1 MHRKGPICMCPT
13 DAGMPCK
20 GIFIKETKGQSKELG
35 GKKMKRKKWIALFLS
50 FIMCFSMMLSACGQS
65 QETTA
70 ESGATEAVSAEGTST
85 SENEDEANAE
95 NTPQSDVTLEL
106 AVTWTDEVLAMF
118 QEVVDEYTAE
128 TGVQFD
134 IVAPGQ
140 EYESQLKVR
149 MANNDLPDMWMTH
162 GWSVIRY
169 SEYLMDLSNESWAS
183 DVSDAARGVIEDENG
198 SIYVLPVSI
207 VLSSICFNKDVLEQS
222 GVDWTQINTMDDFE
236 AACEKIRDAGFAP
249 VIISG
254 MDTGSAGSVLNPLLF
269 MQFATPTSP
278 AHDQLQAHLDGTVD
292 IAQQWA
298 PCFQRMLDWRDNN
311 FYNAD
316 YLTQDQPSGH
326 KMLGAGTGAFYF
338 RNTANIASALSYYPD
353 ANLGLLP
360 FPSLTEDGGAS
371 MCISEGTTLGIWK
384 DTEYAEECKA
394 FLNWLAQ
401 PDVASRFFEFD
412 GGTAGL
418 NSTPDDSLIA
428 TLHDEVI
435 EAYGEDIYY
444 DNIFDR
450 KYLPNGVW
458 NSMCEATAMLLND
471 TPVEEVGEYMQ
482 EGFTTCY
489 EEAQLEE

>member
-1 MHRKGPICMCPT
+1 M
-13 DAGMPCK
+13 
-20 GIFIKETKGQSKELG
+20 
-35 GKKMKRKKWIALFLS
+35 KKCIALLLS
-50 FIMCFSMMLSACGQS
+50 FVMCISMLTACGS
-65 QETTA
+65 SEQENAGDTADTTDTDQ
-70 ESGATEAVSAEGTST
+70 ESTDSSGE
-85 SENEDEANAE
+85 ENSSK
-95 NTPQSDVTLEL
+95 SDVTLEL
-106 AVTWTDEVLAMF
+106 AVTWTDEVLNQF
-118 QEVVDEYTAE
+118 QELLAEYTEE

-134 IVAPGQ
+134 VVAPGQ

-149 MANNDLPDMWMTH
+149 MANNDLPDIWMTH

-169 SEYLMDLSNESWAS
+169 SEYLMDLSDESWAS

-222 GVDWTQINTMDDFE
+222 GVDWTQIKTMSDFD

-249 VIISG
+249 IIISG
-254 MDTGSAGSVLNPLLF
+254 MDSGSAGSVLNPLLL
-269 MQFATPTSP
+269 MQCATPTSP
-278 AHDQLQAHLDGTVD
+278 AHDQLEATLDGTLDVTTE
-292 IAQQWA
+292 WA
-298 PCFQRMLDWRDNN
+298 PCFEKMQEWRDND

-316 YLTQDQPSGH
+316 YLTQDQASGH

-353 ANLGLLP
+353 ANLGLMP
-360 FPSLTEDGGAS
+360 FPSMTDDGGVS
-371 MCISEGTTLGIWK
+371 MCISEGSTFGIWK

-401 PDVASRFFEFD
+401 PDIASRFFEFD

-418 NSTPDDSLIA
+418 NSTPDDSLVA
-428 TLHDEVI
+428 TLHEEVI
-435 EAYGEDIYY
+435 EAHGEDIYY

-458 NSMCEATAMLLND
+458 NSMCEACAMLLND
-471 TPVEEVGEYMQ
+471 TPVDEVCEYMQ
-482 EGFTTCY
+482 EGYDTSY
-489 EEAQLEE
+489 AEAQLEE

>member
-1 MHRKGPICMCPT
+1 MKG
-13 DAGMPCK
+13 
-20 GIFIKETKGQSKELG
+20 
-35 GKKMKRKKWIALFLS
+35 KKWIALFLCVTT
-50 FIMCFSMMLSACGQS
+50 CFSLMLGACGQS
-65 QETTA
+65 GETAAEPDGAGKASVEESEKQNEMEETA
-70 ESGATEAVSAEGTST
+70 K
-85 SENEDEANAE
+85 
-95 NTPQSDVTLEL
+95 SDVTLEL
-106 AVTWTDEVLAMF
+106 AVTWTDEVLAKF
-118 QEVVDEYTAE
+118 REVADEYTAE
-128 TGVQFD
+128 TGVKFD

-169 SEYLMDLSNESWAS
+169 SEYMMDLSGENWAS
-183 DVSDAARGVIEDENG
+183 DVSDAAKGVIQDKDG
-198 SIYVLPVSI
+198 KFYVLPISI

-222 GVDWTQINTMDDFE
+222 GVDWTKLKTMDDFD
-236 AACEKIRDAGFAP
+236 AACVKIRDAGFAP

-254 MDTGSAGSVLNPLLF
+254 MDSGSAGSVLNPLLF

-278 AHDQLQAHLDGTVD
+278 SHAQLDSHLDGT
-292 IAQQWA
+292 INITEEWA
-298 PCFQRMLDWRDNN
+298 PCFEKMLEWRDNN

-316 YLTQDQPSGH
+316 YLTQDQPGGH
-326 KMLGAGTGAFYF
+326 KMLGNGTGAFYF

-360 FPSLTEDGGAS
+360 FPAMTEDGGAS
-371 MCISEGTTLGIWK
+371 MCISEGTTFGIWK
-384 DTEYAEECKA
+384 DTEYEAECKD

-401 PDVASRFFEFD
+401 PEVAGRFFAFD

-418 NSTPDDSLIA
+418 KSTPDHSLIGK
-428 TLHDEVI
+428 LHQEVI

-458 NSMCEATAMLLND
+458 NSMCEATSMLLNN
-471 TPVEEVGEYMQ
+471 TPVPEVGKYMQ
-482 EGFTTCY
+482 EGFDSCY
-489 EEAQLEE
+489 AEAQMEK